1 MLFNEFLSAHWQKTN
16 TSPVCF
22 GSKNNKFVKFRA
34 PYGGKLAA
42 VKLVYLHGYVTCAV
56 NSPTPQWSFW
66 GCGNK
71 PSVINHVNVVITT
84 SNSIILPPRQ
94 FFTLGRGK
102 WSEIPGYNS
111 FSPEII
117 LSFISGSQS
126 VYAGE
131 HLRLWYG
138 EDYLNWAEG
147 DNDGRVYCDVYA
159 LYVEHS
165 Y

>member
-1 MLFNEFLSAHWQKTN
+1 MSLKDKHLTSLLWRKEKQVWQVPCSIWRKTSSCKTGLSAWLRHLRRKFADP
-16 TSPVCF
+16 PV
-22 GSKNNKFVKFRA
+22 V
-34 PYGGKLAA
+34 L
-42 VKLVYLHGYVTCAV
+42 L
-56 NSPTPQWSFW
+56 

-84 SNSIILPPRQ
+84 SSNSIILPPRQ

-117 LSFISGSQS
+117 LSFISGSHS
-126 VYAGE
+126 VHAGE

-138 EDYLNWAEG
+138 EDYLNWTEG
-147 DNDGRVYCDVYA
+147 DNDGRVCCDVYV

-165 Y
+165 C